1 MALILRAPAKI
12 LRQQKICGKRVSK
25 CFLGKATV
33 WLWPLANLEMVHCSR
48 HFLTERGFHRA
59 RSTGVN
65 ENSLS
70 KLKLFQNAP
79 CGDVVE
85 ITRLELVTY
94 TLRTYR
100 ATNCAISPCNLPPCG
115 G

>member
-1 MALILRAPAKI
+1 MALILQGSRADTWKEE
-12 LRQQKICGKRVSK
+12 Q
-25 CFLGKATV
+25 
-33 WLWPLANLEMVHCSR
+33 
-48 HFLTERGFHRA
+48 RGFHRA
-59 RSTGVN
+59 RSAGVN